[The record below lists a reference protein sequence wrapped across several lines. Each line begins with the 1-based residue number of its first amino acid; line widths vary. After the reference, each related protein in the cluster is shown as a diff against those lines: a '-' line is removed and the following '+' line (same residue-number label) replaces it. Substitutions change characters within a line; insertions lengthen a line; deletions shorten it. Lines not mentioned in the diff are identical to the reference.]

1 MAVNSVVGV
10 EASEGAAESAEA
22 APVAAAFKGRS
33 TRSVMRIV
41 RVVTA
46 LAICGANLVGTAIV
60 FVLLVWAIPTDLSDT
75 GHTAV
80 LNLIFAGGY
89 LLIALPLG
97 IVWAL
102 RRLRPSRR
110 WMLENRDPTAAEQRN
125 LLRSPLHVAYVAG
138 VLWFL
143 AALLFGGFNMTYSF
157 ELGRKVLITV
167 LLGGLA
173 TCAIAYLFTERLTRP
188 LAARALAARPL
199 EDPAL
204 PGVTVR
210 AVFAWAL
217 GSGVPMFGLAIVGLS
232 ALIDEDLSRDQLAVA
247 VLALTGTGM
256 FVGFI
261 SMFIAAR
268 VTAAPIISVRHA
280 VSEVGRGDFDVEVP
294 VYDGSEL
301 GLLQS
306 GFNQM
311 MTGLRERE
319 RIRDLFGRH
328 VGEDVAREALERDE
342 SLGGETREV
351 AILFIDMIGST
362 ELASSRPA
370 TEVVD
375 ILNAFFGAVVESV
388 HEHGG
393 WVNKF
398 EGDAALAVFGA
409 PQEIEDPAG
418 KALAAAREMAE
429 RLAANVDEVDA
440 GIGVTWGEVVA
451 GNIGG
456 AERFEYT
463 VIGDA
468 VNEAARLM
476 DLAKERSIPILASA
490 DAVEKASDEEA
501 AHWELGDEV
510 ELRGRSQATRV
521 ATPTV

>member
-1 MAVNSVVGV
+1 MEDSAP
-10 EASEGAAESAEA
+10 AAEKSEA
-22 APVAAAFKGRS
+22 PRVAAAFRGRS

-41 RVVTA
+41 RTVTA
-46 LAICGANLVGTAIV
+46 LVVAVANLVGASIV
-60 FVLLVWAIPTDLSDT
+60 FVLLVWAIPTDGSEIDDYALY
-75 GHTAV
+75 
-80 LNLIFAGGY
+80 NLILAGAY
-89 LLIALPLG
+89 LAIAVPLG
-97 IVWAL
+97 IGWAL

-110 WMLENRDPTAAEQRN
+110 WMTEDREPTEAEQRN
-125 LLRSPLHVAYVAG
+125 LLRSPLHVLLVMAL
-138 VLWFL
+138 LWFIG
-143 AALLFGGFNMTYSF
+143 ALLFAGFNVTHSF

-167 LLGGLA
+167 LLGGLT
-173 TCAIAYLFTERLTRP
+173 TCAVAYLLTERLTRP
-188 LAARALAARPL
+188 LAVRALAVKPL

-210 AVFAWAL
+210 TIFAWAL
-217 GSGVPMFGLAIVGLS
+217 GSGVPMIGLAILAVS
-232 ALIDEDLSRDQLAVA
+232 TLIDEDLNRTELSIA
-247 VLALTGTGM
+247 VLALAITGL
-256 FVGFI
+256 VIGFF

-311 MTGLRERE
+311 VTGLRERE
-319 RIRDLFGRH
+319 RIRDVFGRH
-328 VGEDVAREALERDE
+328 VGEDVAREALDREG

-351 AILFIDMIGST
+351 AVLFIDMVGST
-362 ELASSRPA
+362 KLASSRPA
-370 TEVVD
+370 TEVVEL
-375 ILNAFFGAVVESV
+375 LNAFFGVVVDTV
-388 HEHGG
+388 HEQGG

-409 PQEIEDPAG
+409 PQEVADAPG
-418 KALAAAREMAE
+418 SALAAAREMAE
-429 RLAANVDEVDA
+429 RLCSDVDDVEA
-440 GIGVTWGEVVA
+440 GIGVSWGEVVA

-476 DLAKERSIPILASA
+476 DLAKEREGPVLASSA
-490 DAVEKASDEEA
+490 AVEEAGEDEAS
-501 AHWELGDEV
+501 HWELGDEV
-510 ELRGRSQATRV
+510 ELRGRDQATRV
-521 ATPTV
+521 ATPKDMAGTSS